1 LITSMTGVSSRV
13 SAIETTNHA
22 EIDKLNELLQRT
34 DISTV
39 VIVPSH
45 TLIDQALELFPGAS
59 VYTVEESKGLEFDV
73 VVKYG
78 FYNSDDALLKEVDG
92 VYRNGGYS
100 SSPQNRSKERN
111 SLARSNSLYFHKSF
125 VAATRP

>member
-1 LITSMTGVSSRV
+1 
-13 SAIETTNHA
+13 
-22 EIDKLNELLQRT
+22 
-34 DISTV
+34 
-39 VIVPSH
+39 
-45 TLIDQALELFPGAS
+45 
-59 VYTVEESKGLEFDV
+59 YTVEESKGLEFDV